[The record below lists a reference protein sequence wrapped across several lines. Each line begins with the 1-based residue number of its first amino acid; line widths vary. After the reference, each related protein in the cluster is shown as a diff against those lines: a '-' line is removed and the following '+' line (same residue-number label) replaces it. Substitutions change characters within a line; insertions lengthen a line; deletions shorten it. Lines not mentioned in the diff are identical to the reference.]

1 MFICC
6 FTYSFALD
14 AGKRLLMKAVAALPD
29 TGFLGPLKDIAGD
42 IVRSIDLDPANLKN
56 LFKDAA

>member
-1 MFICC
+1 
-6 FTYSFALD
+6 
-14 AGKRLLMKAVAALPD
+14 MKAVAALPD